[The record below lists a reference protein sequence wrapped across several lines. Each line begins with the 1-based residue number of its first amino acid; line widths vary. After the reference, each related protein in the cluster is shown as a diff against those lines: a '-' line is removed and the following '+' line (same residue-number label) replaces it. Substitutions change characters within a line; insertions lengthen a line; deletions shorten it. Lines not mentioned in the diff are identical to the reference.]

1 MNSYAPPLQ
10 GTADNLAQYG
20 RYGDSMLVHMNPI
33 EVQGIAALSPTGRLT
48 TNPVT
53 GQQEAFLPFLAPLL
67 GSWLGLGA
75 GGSALLSGAL
85 TWAKTGDLGKGILG
99 GLTSFGMGKILD
111 AIPSSV
117 DVDVPGV
124 LPDATGVTDVVTDAA
139 TTGLTDAQTSG
150 LLSGTLTP
158 GETLLSGDST
168 LGSNVF
174 QKYGTGSLTDAATS
188 AIEPQD
194 LWGRGLTR
202 DGRIDWSRAGELD
215 FSKDVAGNLILSSAA
230 GAELGRLDALEDL
243 EKTQAGLDAERKAS
257 SAQSEE
263 DYERAMLQSI
273 YDYGWPERGIKP
285 RDPRYAPTGYG
296 AIPMVAAGGGL
307 ISLNPSDYS
316 NKREGLARLMGEPV
330 RMDGGGMINDGDFY
344 RKPDPYYGNPSF
356 LDTPSMSAA
365 QAQGALRG
373 PQVIS
378 AEQMR
383 QLAAAGHRPGID
395 PEIQF
400 FRQPEEFPSFL
411 DPLNP
416 GNVPPPPSP
425 DDEAPPDIIL
435 DPVTT
440 DPVTT
445 LPNLGGIGRAGGI
458 GRGFNFG
465 NLDYPD
471 DEGDRNWW
479 ENLDDRNVV
488 EGEVSP
494 PAITPPPG
502 TFRIPD
508 AVAPPIASRPAQLAV
523 PPVPAL
529 TVAPPV
535 VPPMRGRARRYAD
548 LIKRNA
554 PPAPQPPVMRP
565 LPPGKPAP
573 IFVPPNKQIGAPTPP
588 VMQPPAM
595 PFMPPPAMPP
605 PMPPPQ
611 VAPPMAARP
620 PVVPR
625 IPSPSPVV
633 AAPPPLVPPSVAD
646 WSEYGGW
653 SGLPSIAADQKAA
666 PKAKAKKKTK
676 KKAKKESKKGS
687 SGRGRKHEGG
697 LIKMQDMGQVPE
709 APEDSL
715 TLDTVLF
722 EDDKEKRT
730 TVRSV
735 LESSRP
741 EEVFAYMETGNKE
754 WLRSGVE
761 DWRNE
766 GRPDWGTYAY
776 LTGDMPDDVA
786 MARLQRLNSII
797 NSGYKMVDKTKKAE
811 GGLVKMQDMG
821 QVPEMESGIASVDP
835 AMGDMDAEAMQL
847 VELTAM
853 AVLGQ
858 IPAEQADPIIQ
869 AFIQQ
874 FGPEAFQMLRQQVL
888 ASVEPGAQT
897 EGMIQGQ
904 GDGMSDEIMGSIGD
918 QQRVA
923 VSPGE
928 YIVPADVVSG
938 IGNGSSDA
946 GAGELDRMMSDI
958 RQARTGMT
966 EQPPEINPR
975 TAMPV

>member
-1 MNSYAPPLQ
+1 MNNYAPPLQ

-75 GGSALLSGAL
+75 TGSALLSGGIA
-85 TWAKTGDLGKGILG
+85 TIASGGDIKKGILTGLSSYFG
-99 GLTSFGMGKILD
+99 GKLLDKIPSFGE
-111 AIPSSV
+111 AAV
-117 DVDVPGV
+117 
-124 LPDATGVTDVVTDAA
+124 DATAATDTLTGSLADTGALTDVATDAA

-174 QKYGTGSLTDAATS
+174 QKYGTGAAGTGSLTDAATS
-188 AIEPQD
+188 TITPGAETQG
-194 LWGRGLTR
+194 LFGRGFTR
-202 DGRIDWSRAGELD
+202 DGRIDWTRAGELD
-215 FSKDVAGNLILSSAA
+215 FKKDVAGNLIGAGAA
-230 GAELGRLDALEDL
+230 GAELAHLDRLEDL
-243 EKTQAGLDAERKAS
+243 EKTQAGLDADREAS
-257 SAQSEE
+257 LAEAEE
-263 DYERAMLQSI
+263 GHERAVRQRI

-296 AIPMVAAGGGL
+296 ATPMTVAGGGL
-307 ISLNPSDYS
+307 ISLNPSDYN

-330 RMDGGGMINDGDFY
+330 RMQGGGMTKDGDFY
-344 RKPDPYYGNPSF
+344 NDGWFPDPYYGNPSF
-356 LDTPSMSAA
+356 LNTPSMSAA
-365 QAQGALRG
+365 QIQGGLRG
-373 PQVIS
+373 PQAIS
-378 AEQMR
+378 PDQMR

-400 FRQPEEFPSFL
+400 FRQPEEYPSFL

-416 GNVPPPPSP
+416 NAPPLPDDVTIPTPPEDDDDYVIQPVGTGPGAGEPPPPPGGGPSISNRDRYAALEARYNALPDGPARNRLKRQMDLLDDAHGASGDSASAFPGMLPESTDIYSDDSSLSPEDLAEIYGDSSMGLPAVAPQLPPTLPPAVAPQLPPTPPPVAGGLAQKGPASRYQDLISRSAPSVGDSNLSPEDLAGISTGMPAPAPVPPVNQGSGRFGGYEDLISKFTKPSVAVPPPLPAA
-425 DDEAPPDIIL
+425 APQ
-435 DPVTT
+435 
-440 DPVTT
+440 
-445 LPNLGGIGRAGGI
+445 LP
-458 GRGFNFG
+458 
-465 NLDYPD
+465 PPP
-471 DEGDRNWW
+471 
-479 ENLDDRNVV
+479 
-488 EGEVSP
+488 P
-494 PAITPPPG
+494 PA
-502 TFRIPD
+502 
-508 AVAPPIASRPAQLAV
+508 AVAPPAAV
-523 PPVPAL
+523 PP
-529 TVAPPV
+529 
-535 VPPMRGRARRYAD
+535 M
-548 LIKRNA
+548 
-554 PPAPQPPVMRP
+554 
-565 LPPGKPAP
+565 
-573 IFVPPNKQIGAPTPP
+573 
-588 VMQPPAM
+588 
-595 PFMPPPAMPP
+595 P

-633 AAPPPLVPPSVAD
+633 AAPPPLVPPSVAVPQPSVAD

-676 KKAKKESKKGS
+676 KKAKKKAKKGS

-697 LIKMQDMGQVPE
+697 LI
-709 APEDSL
+709 
-715 TLDTVLF
+715 
-722 EDDKEKRT
+722 
-730 TVRSV
+730 
-735 LESSRP
+735 
-741 EEVFAYMETGNKE
+741 
-754 WLRSGVE
+754 
-761 DWRNE
+761 
-766 GRPDWGTYAY
+766 
-776 LTGDMPDDVA
+776 
-786 MARLQRLNSII
+786 
-797 NSGYKMVDKTKKAE
+797 
-811 GGLVKMQDMG
+811 KMQDMG

-966 EQPPEINPR
+966 EQPPEIDPR
-975 TAMPV
+975 MAMPA

>member
-1 MNSYAPPLQ
+1 MNNYAPPLQ

-75 GGSALLSGAL
+75 GGSALLSGGIA
-85 TWAKTGDLGKGILG
+85 TIASGGDIKKGILTGLSSYFG
-99 GLTSFGMGKILD
+99 GKLLDKIPSFGE
-111 AIPSSV
+111 AAV
-117 DVDVPGV
+117 
-124 LPDATGVTDVVTDAA
+124 PDATTALTDVAADTATAIPEDLMGDILTGTANPSDALFA
-139 TTGLTDAQTSG
+139 GV
-150 LLSGTLTP
+150 
-158 GETLLSGDST
+158 DST

-174 QKYGTGSLTDAATS
+174 GTGAAGTAGAGAGAAGSLTDAATS
-188 AIEPQD
+188 AIEHQD

-202 DGRIDWSRAGELD
+202 DGRIDWTRAGELD
-215 FSKDVAGNLILSSAA
+215 FKKDVAGNLIGAGAA
-230 GAELGRLDALEDL
+230 GAELAHLDRLEDL
-243 EKTQAGLDAERKAS
+243 EKTQAGLDADREAS
-257 SAQSEE
+257 LAEAEE
-263 DYERAMLQSI
+263 GHERAVRQRI

-296 AIPMVAAGGGL
+296 ATPMTVAGGGL
-307 ISLNPSDYS
+307 ISLNPSDYN

-330 RMDGGGMINDGDFY
+330 RMQGGGMTKDGDFY
-344 RKPDPYYGNPSF
+344 NDGWFPDPYYGNPSF
-356 LDTPSMSAA
+356 LNTPSMSAA
-365 QAQGALRG
+365 QIQGGLRG
-373 PQVIS
+373 PQAIS
-378 AEQMR
+378 PDQMR

-400 FRQPEEFPSFL
+400 FRQPEEYPSFL

-416 GNVPPPPSP
+416 NAPPLPDDVTIPTPPEDDDDYVIQPVGTGPGAGEPPPPPGGGPSISNRDRYAALEARYNALPDGPARNRLKRQMDLLDDAHGASGDSASAFPGMLPESTDIYSDDSSLSPEDLAEIYGDSSMGLPAVAPQLPPTPPPVAGGLAQKGPASRYQDLISRSAPSVGDSNLSPEDLAGISTGMPAPAPAPAPSPAPAPVPPVNQGSGRFGGYEDLISKFTKPSVAVPPPPP
-425 DDEAPPDIIL
+425 AAAPQ
-435 DPVTT
+435 
-440 DPVTT
+440 
-445 LPNLGGIGRAGGI
+445 LP
-458 GRGFNFG
+458 
-465 NLDYPD
+465 PPP
-471 DEGDRNWW
+471 
-479 ENLDDRNVV
+479 
-488 EGEVSP
+488 P
-494 PAITPPPG
+494 PA
-502 TFRIPD
+502 
-508 AVAPPIASRPAQLAV
+508 AVAPPAAV
-523 PPVPAL
+523 PP
-529 TVAPPV
+529 
-535 VPPMRGRARRYAD
+535 M
-548 LIKRNA
+548 
-554 PPAPQPPVMRP
+554 
-565 LPPGKPAP
+565 
-573 IFVPPNKQIGAPTPP
+573 
-588 VMQPPAM
+588 
-595 PFMPPPAMPP
+595 P

-633 AAPPPLVPPSVAD
+633 AAPPPLVPPSVAVPQPSVAD

-676 KKAKKESKKGS
+676 KKAKKKSKKRS

-697 LIKMQDMGQVPE
+697 LI
-709 APEDSL
+709 
-715 TLDTVLF
+715 
-722 EDDKEKRT
+722 
-730 TVRSV
+730 
-735 LESSRP
+735 
-741 EEVFAYMETGNKE
+741 
-754 WLRSGVE
+754 
-761 DWRNE
+761 
-766 GRPDWGTYAY
+766 
-776 LTGDMPDDVA
+776 
-786 MARLQRLNSII
+786 
-797 NSGYKMVDKTKKAE
+797 
-811 GGLVKMQDMG
+811 KMQDMG

-858 IPAEQADPIIQ
+858 IPAEQADAIIQ

-966 EQPPEINPR
+966 EQPPEIDPR
-975 TAMPV
+975 MAMPA

>member
-1 MNSYAPPLQ
+1 
-10 GTADNLAQYG
+10 
-20 RYGDSMLVHMNPI
+20 
-33 EVQGIAALSPTGRLT
+33 
-48 TNPVT
+48 
-53 GQQEAFLPFLAPLL
+53 
-67 GSWLGLGA
+67 
-75 GGSALLSGAL
+75 
-85 TWAKTGDLGKGILG
+85 
-99 GLTSFGMGKILD
+99 LD
-111 AIPSSV
+111 
-117 DVDVPGV
+117 
-124 LPDATGVTDVVTDAA
+124 
-139 TTGLTDAQTSG
+139 
-150 LLSGTLTP
+150 
-158 GETLLSGDST
+158 
-168 LGSNVF
+168 
-174 QKYGTGSLTDAATS
+174 
-188 AIEPQD
+188 
-194 LWGRGLTR
+194 R
-202 DGRIDWSRAGELD
+202 
-215 FSKDVAGNLILSSAA
+215 
-230 GAELGRLDALEDL
+230 LEDL
-243 EKTQAGLDAERKAS
+243 EKTEAGLDADGGAS
-257 SAQSEE
+257 LADLEE
-263 DYERAMLQSI
+263 DYERAMRQRVK
-273 YDYGWPERGIKP
+273 DNGWPERGIKP

-330 RMDGGGMINDGDFY
+330 RMQGGGMTKDGDFY
-344 RKPDPYYGNPSF
+344 NDGWFPDPHYGNPSF
-356 LDTPSMSAA
+356 LDTRSMSAA

-378 AEQMR
+378 ADQMR

-416 GNVPPPPSP
+416 NVPPPPSP

-445 LPNLGGIGRAGGI
+445 DPVTILPNLGGI

-465 NLDYPD
+465 NIDYPD
-471 DEGDRNWW
+471 DEGDMNWW

-494 PAITPPPG
+494 PAVTPPPG

-523 PPVPAL
+523 PPVPAP
-529 TVAPPV
+529 TIAPPV
-535 VPPMRGRARRYAD
+535 VPPMPGRARRYAD

-554 PPAPQPPVMRP
+554 PPAPQPPPM
-565 LPPGKPAP
+565 PPAAVAPPAV
-573 IFVPPNKQIGAPTPP
+573 VPPPP
-588 VMQPPAM
+588 VMGPPPSLPM
-595 PFMPPPAMPP
+595 VPPPPPAMPPMP

-633 AAPPPLVPPSVAD
+633 VPPPPAPPVAAPQPSVAD
-646 WSEYGGW
+646 WSEHGGW
-653 SGLPSIAADQKAA
+653 SGLPSIAAVQKAA

-676 KKAKKESKKGS
+676 KESKKKAKKGS

-697 LIKMQDMGQVPE
+697 LI
-709 APEDSL
+709 
-715 TLDTVLF
+715 
-722 EDDKEKRT
+722 
-730 TVRSV
+730 
-735 LESSRP
+735 
-741 EEVFAYMETGNKE
+741 
-754 WLRSGVE
+754 
-761 DWRNE
+761 
-766 GRPDWGTYAY
+766 
-776 LTGDMPDDVA
+776 
-786 MARLQRLNSII
+786 
-797 NSGYKMVDKTKKAE
+797 
-811 GGLVKMQDMG
+811 KMQDMG